1 MTDPKK
7 DHNGADDQH
16 GRLRDGVDQARDA
29 AHHAFDSARH
39 RASDAA
45 HATADTIE
53 TNPLGVVVGGLVL
66 GLIVAALL
74 PRSERERALLGGVG
88 RKINAA
94 ATAALAAAKDA
105 GRAEL
110 DELGLTPNAAKGQ
123 AKSLFQGVLKAAGTA
138 GSAAAQAGKEQ
149 VKSTS

>member
-1 MTDPKK
+1 MTDVNK
-7 DHNGADDQH
+7 DQEQH
-16 GRLRDGVDQARDA
+16 GRLRDGVDQAREA
-29 AHHAFDSARH
+29 AVHALDTAKH

-45 HATADTIE
+45 HATAE
-53 TNPLGVVVGGLVL
+53 TLESNPLGVLVGGLAL
-66 GLIVAALL
+66 GAVVAAIL
-74 PRSERERALLGGVG
+74 PRSQREKDLLAGVG

-94 ATAALAAAKDA
+94 AVAALAAAKEA

-138 GSAAAQAGKEQ
+138 GTAAAQAGKEQ
-149 VKSTS
+149 VKSAS